1 MHMQTKGFC
10 RCNLSY
16 LSYHA
21 LKMSLI
27 GSCVVITG
35 SRFQRFILC
44 FIIVVIV
51 FLLVQLQ
58 SYHLPIASAGFRE
71 GRVELISGIPFS
83 PNHAS
88 VEKVKAT
95 ETRSVC
101 ENTTQYKNSAAT
113 WKKTFCDDFLVN
125 TFHDEVPVCGRKDVS
140 PSDQVKCYGSVHS
153 KHMAM
158 CSFENLAL
166 RPKQALNMIPNDVTW
181 HKPPDK
187 TINLLH
193 STGHSCSSSGAD
205 QLLRKTEKGDFQYS
219 LTHHLLVSEKL
230 SPSVCEVWINKTVI
244 FHVSNALH
252 IYFRFMDLYSVHKT
266 LLDYGG
272 PDGSHQVL
280 RIGSLG
286 GNYRFPEFDKSLF
299 PGALTLRDLEER
311 YNGTICFR
319 KVILSP
325 RSYQSIPFRCK
336 MSSSLRQQCFSC
348 NGRGL
353 SGSPFQ
359 SFRAR
364 VLKTCNITTVCKN
377 TSRLTVISRKA
388 YKRWS
393 TDDAKN
399 FKRVLQNEEEMIAQI
414 RKAFPNVVVRVVH
427 LEDLNMCEQ
436 VRSAVEADVMVGVH
450 GAGLVHFWW
459 LREEAT
465 GLELEPSFES
475 GNPSFRM
482 LTTLAGRK
490 YERERITG
498 HHNLVIVNIS
508 SLIRK
513 LKLLFAK

>member
-1 MHMQTKGFC
+1 MAYSGIAGSKPQKLVFC
-10 RCNLSY
+10 AIL
-16 LSYHA
+16 
-21 LKMSLI
+21 
-27 GSCVVITG
+27 VV
-35 SRFQRFILC
+35 L
-44 FIIVVIV
+44 VY
-51 FLLVQLQ
+51 LLVQLQ
-58 SYHLPIASAGFRE
+58 KVVPRYQADQIDSISDASFTSHYTSLHANMRTHPDHLSLAR
-71 GRVELISGIPFS
+71 
-83 PNHAS
+83 
-88 VEKVKAT
+88 
-95 ETRSVC
+95 C
-101 ENTTQYKNSAAT
+101 ENATLYKNSAAT
-113 WKKTFCDDFLVN
+113 WEKKTFCGDFLVD
-125 TFHDEVPVCGRKDVS
+125 TFHDEVPVCGGKDAS

-158 CSFENLAL
+158 CSFEQLAL
-166 RPKQALNMIPNDVTW
+166 RPKQALNMIPNAVTW

-205 QLLRKTEKGDFQYS
+205 QLLRKTDRDDFQYL

-230 SPSVCEVWINKTVI
+230 SPSICEFWINKTVI

-286 GNYRFPEFDKSLF
+286 ENYRFPEFDKSLF
-299 PGALTLRDLEER
+299 PGALTLRDLKER

-336 MSSSLRQQCFSC
+336 MSSLLRQQCFSC

-364 VLKTCNITTVCKN
+364 VLKACNITTACKN
-377 TSRLTVISRKA
+377 SSHLTIVSRKA

-399 FKRVLQNEEEMIAQI
+399 FQRVLQNEKEMIAQV
-414 RKAFPNVVVRVVH
+414 RKAFPSVVVRVVH

-436 VRSAVEADVMVGVH
+436 VRSAVEADVMMGVH

-459 LREEAT
+459 LREDAT

-482 LTTLAGRK
+482 LTTLAGRN
-490 YERERITG
+490 YERETIAGYKSVT
-498 HHNLVIVNIS
+498 VNID
-508 SLIRK
+508 SLVKK
-513 LKLLFAK
+513 LKHFFADSV